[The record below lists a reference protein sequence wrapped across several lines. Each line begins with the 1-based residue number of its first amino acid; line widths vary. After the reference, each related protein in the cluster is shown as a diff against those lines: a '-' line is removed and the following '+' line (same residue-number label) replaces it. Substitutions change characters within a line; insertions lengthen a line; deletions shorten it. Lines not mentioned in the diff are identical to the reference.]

1 MKTLESQLQESISKM
16 SETEFLNLW
25 EELKDFN
32 EIGPIAIYNFDKEP
46 KNYKRNIIKE
56 KVKENVNDLIENL
69 QSTLEIIRDIN
80 DNSGL
85 GNEIIDLYQK
95 LSDFNKKL
103 EKI

>member
-1 MKTLESQLQESISKM
+1 MNTLESQLQESISKM

-32 EIGPIAIYNFDKEP
+32 EIWPIAIYNFDKEP